1 MFNDTDSGGS
11 DFEGIFTA
19 CSKMEYAEKKMV
31 RVVAAV
37 FPRPNV
43 VKETGK
49 SGEASGWATLML
61 Q

>member
-1 MFNDTDSGGS
+1 
-11 DFEGIFTA
+11 
-19 CSKMEYAEKKMV
+19 MEYAEKKMV

-37 FPRPNV
+37 FPRPNIA
-43 VKETGK
+43 KETGT